1 MKYGLDVKAPTTIPG
16 DDPWKPVMRNKMAR
30 YEFDSSLLALLY
42 MDEIQKTNGR
52 LEVRIVELTSMDP
65 VYSL

>member
-16 DDPWKPVMRNKMAR
+16 DDPWKPVMKNTLAR

-52 LEVRIVELTSMDP
+52 LEVRIVELTTSDP